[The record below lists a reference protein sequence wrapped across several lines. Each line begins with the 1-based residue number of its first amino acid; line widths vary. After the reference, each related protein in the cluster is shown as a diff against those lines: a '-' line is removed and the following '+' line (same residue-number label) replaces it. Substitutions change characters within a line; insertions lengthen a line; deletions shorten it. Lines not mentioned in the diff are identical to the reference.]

1 MTRAIA
7 IGEQDFVKIRENN
20 YFYIDKTKFIADWWQ
35 GADNTT
41 AIMRPRRFGKTLNMS
56 MMEAFFSLDYQGRG
70 EELFGGLEVWQDEDM
85 RRLQGTYPVIF
96 ISFAVVKA
104 DNYGETMQWIKR
116 IFAEAAAKFEFL
128 LSSEKVSEYNR
139 QALRR
144 IQEGMDNVTASGV
157 LNLLC
162 TCLQQHYGKKA
173 IILLDEYD
181 TPMHEAFA
189 GGYWSELSGFMRHF
203 FNATFKTNRN
213 LERAL
218 MTGITRVA
226 KESIFS
232 DLNHLVIVTV
242 QSEDYADA
250 FGFTEQEVFAAMDEY
265 GLADKDIVKQWYDG
279 FTIGTHHDIYNP
291 WSIINYLDRKG
302 RLECYWANSSGN
314 GLVSQLLQSGSVELK
329 TQFEVL
335 LQGGSLEA
343 EVEDQIVFG
352 DLNGSIIAVWSLLLA
367 SGYLTRDTAEMLEEG
382 HFICRLRITNKET
395 KIMFERMVSRWF
407 KRHGEENYNE
417 FIKYMLQGN
426 LRAMNDYMNKIALY
440 TFTSFDAGRQPSEET
455 EPERFYHGFVLGLM
469 VDLKGRYVISSNRES
484 GYGRYDVMLEPRN
497 AQTDDAIIL
506 EFKVFD
512 KYGEKSLEETVRS
525 ALRQIEEKQYAA
537 ALAAKGIDSERIR
550 KYGFAFEGKKVLIG
564 SC

>member
-1 MTRAIA
+1 MARAIA
-7 IGEQDFVKIRENN
+7 VGEQDFVKIREND
-20 YFYIDKTKFIADWWQ
+20 YFYIDKTGFITDWWR

-41 AIMRPRRFGKTLNMS
+41 AVMRPRRFGKTLNMS
-56 MMEAFFSLDYQGRG
+56 MMRAFFSVEYQGRG
-70 EELFGGLEVWQDEDM
+70 AELFGGLKVWQDEAM
-85 RRLQGTYPVIF
+85 RGLQGTYPVIF

-104 DNYGETMQWIKR
+104 DNYADTMQWIKR
-116 IFAEAAAKFEFL
+116 IFTELVAKFDFL
-128 LSSEKVSEYNR
+128 LDSDRVSDYNR

-144 IQEGMDNVTASGV
+144 ILEGMDNVTAAGV
-157 LNLLC
+157 INLLC
-162 TCLQQHYGKKA
+162 LCLRQYYGKKV

-189 GGYWSELSGFMRHF
+189 GGYWAELSGFMRQF
-203 FNATFKTNRN
+203 FNATFKTNEN

-242 QSEDYADA
+242 QSDDYADA

-265 GLADKDIVKQWYDG
+265 GLADKAIVKQWYDG
-279 FTIGTHHDIYNP
+279 FTIGSHHDIYNP

-314 GLVSQLLQSGSVELK
+314 GLVSQLLQSGSAELK
-329 TQFEVL
+329 KQFEVL
-335 LQGGSLEA
+335 LQGNSLEA
-343 EVEDQIVFG
+343 EIEDQVVFA
-352 DLNGSIIAVWSLLLA
+352 DLNDSISSVWSLFLA
-367 SGYLTRDTAEMLEEG
+367 SGYLTGEKIKLLEEG
-382 HFICRLRITNKET
+382 HFLCRLRITNRET
-395 KIMFERMVSRWF
+395 RIMFERLVRRWF
-407 KRHGEENYNE
+407 RRRGEEHYNE

-426 LRAMNDYMNKIALY
+426 VRAMNDYMNRIALY
-440 TFTSFDAGRQPSEET
+440 TFSSFDAGRHPSEET

-469 VDLKGRYVISSNRES
+469 VDLKDRYVITSNRES
-484 GYGRYDVMLEPRN
+484 GYGRYDVMLEPRH
-497 AQTDDAIIL
+497 ADVDAAIIL

-512 KYGEKSLEETVRS
+512 KYGEKSLEETVQS
-525 ALRQIEEKQYAA
+525 ALQQIEEKQYAA
-537 ALAAKGIDSERIR
+537 SLEAKGIAPARIR
-550 KYGFAFEGKKVLIG
+550 KYGFAFEGKNVLIG

>member
-1 MTRAIA
+1 MARAIA
-7 IGEQDFVKIRENN
+7 VGEQDFVKIREND
-20 YFYIDKTKFIADWWQ
+20 YFYIDKTGFITDWWR

-41 AIMRPRRFGKTLNMS
+41 AVMRPRRFGKTLNMS
-56 MMEAFFSLDYQGRG
+56 MMRAFFSVEYQGRG
-70 EELFGGLEVWQDEDM
+70 AELFGGLKVWQDEAM
-85 RRLQGTYPVIF
+85 RGLQGTYPVIF

-104 DNYGETMQWIKR
+104 DNYADTMQWIKR
-116 IFAEAAAKFEFL
+116 IFAEIVAKFDFL
-128 LSSEKVSEYNR
+128 LDSDRVSDYNR

-144 IQEGMDNVTASGV
+144 ILEEMDNVTAAGV
-157 LNLLC
+157 INLLC
-162 TCLQQHYGKKA
+162 LCLRQYYGKKV

-189 GGYWSELSGFMRHF
+189 GGYWAELSGFMRQF
-203 FNATFKTNRN
+203 FNATFKTNEN

-242 QSEDYADA
+242 QSDDYADA

-265 GLADKDIVKQWYDG
+265 GLADKAIVKQWYDG
-279 FTIGTHHDIYNP
+279 FTIGSHHDIYNP

-314 GLVSQLLQSGSVELK
+314 GLVSQLLQSGSAELK
-329 TQFEVL
+329 KQFEVL
-335 LQGGSLEA
+335 LQGNSLEA
-343 EVEDQIVFG
+343 EIEDQVVFA
-352 DLNGSIIAVWSLLLA
+352 DLNDSISSVWSLFLA
-367 SGYLTRDTAEMLEEG
+367 SGYLTGEKIKLLEEG
-382 HFICRLRITNKET
+382 HFLCRLRITNRET
-395 KIMFERMVSRWF
+395 RIMFERLVSRWF
-407 KRHGEENYNE
+407 RRRGEEYYNE
-417 FIKYMLQGN
+417 FIRYMLQGN
-426 LRAMNDYMNKIALY
+426 VQAMNDYMNRIALY
-440 TFTSFDAGRQPSEET
+440 TFSSFDAGRHPSEET

-469 VDLKGRYVISSNRES
+469 VDLKDRYVITSNRES
-484 GYGRYDVMLEPRN
+484 GYGRYDVMLEPRH
-497 AQTDDAIIL
+497 ADVDAAIIL

-525 ALRQIEEKQYAA
+525 ALQQIEDKQYAA
-537 ALAAKGIDSERIR
+537 SLEAKGIDANRIR
-550 KYGFAFEGKKVLIG
+550 KYGFAFEGKNVLIG

>member
-20 YFYIDKTKFIADWWQ
+20 YFYIDKTRFIADWWK

-41 AIMRPRRFGKTLNMS
+41 AIMRPRRFGKTLNMR
-56 MMEAFFSLDYQGRG
+56 MMEAFFSLEYQGRG
-70 EELFGGLEVWQDEDM
+70 EVIFGDLEVWQDENM

-116 IFAEAAAKFEFL
+116 IFSEAVANFEFL

-144 IQEGMDNVTASGV
+144 IHEGMDNVTASGV

-162 TCLQQHYGKKA
+162 ACLRQHYGKKA

-189 GGYWSELSGFMRHF
+189 GGYWSELSGFMRNF
-203 FNATFKTNRN
+203 FNATFKINPN

-265 GLADKDIVKQWYDG
+265 GLADKDAVKQWYDG
-279 FTIGTHHDIYNP
+279 FTIGRHHDIYNP

-382 HFICRLRITNKET
+382 HFICQLRITNKET

-407 KRHGEENYNE
+407 RHSEGDYNG
-417 FIKYMLQGN
+417 FI
-426 LRAMNDYMNKIALY
+426 RALLEDNIDAMEDYINGVALHV
-440 TFTSFDAGRQPSEET
+440 FSSFDTGGKDRRQA
-455 EPERFYHGFVLGLM
+455 PERFYHGFVLGLM
-469 VDLKGRYVISSNRES
+469 VDLKDKYVITSNHES
-484 GYGRYDVMLEPRN
+484 GYGRYDVMLEPKN
-497 AQTDDAIIL
+497 ASDNAVII
-506 EFKVFD
+506 EFKAFNARR
-512 KYGEKSLEETVRS
+512 EKSMEETVRS
-525 ALRQIEEKQYAA
+525 ALQQIEEKQYAA
-537 ALAAKGIDSERIR
+537 SLEAKGIAAERIR
-550 KYGFAFEGKKVLIG
+550 KYGFAFKGKKVLIG

>member
-1 MTRAIA
+1 
-7 IGEQDFVKIRENN
+7 
-20 YFYIDKTKFIADWWQ
+20 IDKTGFITDWWR

-41 AIMRPRRFGKTLNMS
+41 AVMRPRRFGKTLNIS
-56 MMEAFFSLDYQGRG
+56 MMRAFFSVEYQGRG
-70 EELFGGLEVWQDEDM
+70 AELFGGLKIWQDEAM
-85 RRLQGTYPVIF
+85 RGLQGTYPVIF

-104 DNYGETMQWIKR
+104 DNYADTMQWIKR
-116 IFAEAAAKFEFL
+116 IFAEIVAKFDFL
-128 LSSEKVSEYNR
+128 LDSDRVSDYNR

-144 IQEGMDNVTASGV
+144 ILEEMDNVTAAGV
-157 LNLLC
+157 INLLC
-162 TCLQQHYGKKA
+162 LCLRQYYGKKV

-189 GGYWSELSGFMRHF
+189 GGYWAELSGFMRQF
-203 FNATFKTNRN
+203 FNATFKTNEN

-242 QSEDYADA
+242 QSDDYADA

-265 GLADKDIVKQWYDG
+265 GLADKAIVKQWYDG
-279 FTIGTHHDIYNP
+279 FTIGSHHDIYNP

-314 GLVSQLLQSGSVELK
+314 GLVSQLLQSGSAELK
-329 TQFEVL
+329 KQFEVL
-335 LQGGSLEA
+335 LQGNSLEA
-343 EVEDQIVFG
+343 EIEDQVVFA
-352 DLNGSIIAVWSLLLA
+352 DLNDSISSVWSLFLA
-367 SGYLTRDTAEMLEEG
+367 SGYLTGEKIKLLEEG
-382 HFICRLRITNKET
+382 HFLCRLRITNRET
-395 KIMFERMVSRWF
+395 RIMFERLVSRWF
-407 KRHGEENYNE
+407 RRRGEEYYNE
-417 FIKYMLQGN
+417 FIRYMLQGN
-426 LRAMNDYMNKIALY
+426 VQAMNDYMNRIALY
-440 TFTSFDAGRQPSEET
+440 TFSSFDAGRHPSEET

-469 VDLKGRYVISSNRES
+469 VDLKDRYVITSNRES
-484 GYGRYDVMLEPRN
+484 GYGRYDVMLEPRH
-497 AQTDDAIIL
+497 ADVDAAIIL

-525 ALRQIEEKQYAA
+525 ALQQIEDKQYAA
-537 ALAAKGIDSERIR
+537 SLEAKGIDANRIR
-550 KYGFAFEGKKVLIG
+550 KYGFAFEGKNVLIG

>member
-1 MTRAIA
+1 MARAIA
-7 IGEQDFVKIRENN
+7 VGEQDFVKIREND
-20 YFYIDKTKFIADWWQ
+20 YFYIDKTGFITDWWR

-41 AIMRPRRFGKTLNMS
+41 AVMRPRRFGKTLNMS
-56 MMEAFFSLDYQGRG
+56 MMRAFFSVEYQGRG
-70 EELFGGLEVWQDEDM
+70 AELFGGLKVWQDEAM
-85 RRLQGTYPVIF
+85 RGLQGTYPVIF

-104 DNYGETMQWIKR
+104 DNYADTMQWIKR
-116 IFAEAAAKFEFL
+116 IFAEIVAKFDFL
-128 LSSEKVSEYNR
+128 LDSDRVSDYNR

-144 IQEGMDNVTASGV
+144 ILEEMDNVTAAGV
-157 LNLLC
+157 INLLC
-162 TCLQQHYGKKA
+162 LCLRQYYGKKV

-189 GGYWSELSGFMRHF
+189 GGYWAELSGFMRQF
-203 FNATFKTNRN
+203 FNATFKTNEN

-242 QSEDYADA
+242 QSDDYADA

-265 GLADKDIVKQWYDG
+265 GLADKAIVKQWYDG
-279 FTIGTHHDIYNP
+279 FTIGSNHDIYNP

-314 GLVSQLLQSGSVELK
+314 GLVSQLLQSGSAELK
-329 TQFEVL
+329 KQFEVL
-335 LQGGSLEA
+335 LQGNSLEA
-343 EVEDQIVFG
+343 EIEDQVVFA
-352 DLNGSIIAVWSLLLA
+352 DLNDSISSVWSLFLA
-367 SGYLTRDTAEMLEEG
+367 SGYLTGEKIKLLEEG
-382 HFICRLRITNKET
+382 HFLCRLRITNRET
-395 KIMFERMVSRWF
+395 RIMFERLVSRWF
-407 KRHGEENYNE
+407 RRRGEEHYNE

-426 LRAMNDYMNKIALY
+426 VRAMNDYMNRIALY
-440 TFTSFDAGRQPSEET
+440 TFSSFDAGRHPSEET

-469 VDLKGRYVISSNRES
+469 VELKDRYVITSNRES
-484 GYGRYDVMLEPRN
+484 GYGRYDVMLEPRH
-497 AQTDDAIIL
+497 ADVDAAIIL

-512 KYGEKSLEETVRS
+512 KYGEKSLEETVQS
-525 ALRQIEEKQYAA
+525 ALQQIEEKQYAA
-537 ALAAKGIDSERIR
+537 ALEAKGIAANRIR
-550 KYGFAFEGKKVLIG
+550 KYGFAFEGKNVLIG

>member
-7 IGEQDFVKIRENN
+7 VGEQDFVKIRENN
-20 YFYIDKTKFIADWWQ
+20 YFYIDKTGFIADWWR

-41 AIMRPRRFGKTLNMS
+41 AVMRPRRFGKTLNMS
-56 MMEAFFSLDYQGRG
+56 MMRAFFSVEYQGRG
-70 EELFGGLEVWQDEDM
+70 AELFGGLKVWQDEAM
-85 RRLQGTYPVIF
+85 RGLQGTYPVIF

-104 DNYGETMQWIKR
+104 DNYADTMQWIKR
-116 IFAEAAAKFEFL
+116 IFAEIVAKFDFL
-128 LSSEKVSEYNR
+128 LDSDRVSDYNR

-144 IQEGMDNVTASGV
+144 ILEEMDNVTAAGV
-157 LNLLC
+157 INLLC
-162 TCLQQHYGKKA
+162 LCLRQYYGKKV

-189 GGYWSELSGFMRHF
+189 GGYWAELSGFMRQF
-203 FNATFKTNRN
+203 FNATFKTNEN

-242 QSEDYADA
+242 QSDDYADA

-265 GLADKDIVKQWYDG
+265 GLADKAIVKQWYDG
-279 FTIGTHHDIYNP
+279 FTIGSHHDIYNP

-314 GLVSQLLQSGSVELK
+314 GLVSQLLQSGSAELK
-329 TQFEVL
+329 KQFEVL
-335 LQGGSLEA
+335 LQGNSLEA
-343 EVEDQIVFG
+343 EIEDQVVFA
-352 DLNGSIIAVWSLLLA
+352 DLNDSISSVWSLFLA
-367 SGYLTRDTAEMLEEG
+367 SGYLTGEKIKLLEEG
-382 HFICRLRITNKET
+382 HFLCRLRITNRET
-395 KIMFERMVSRWF
+395 RIMFERLVSRWF
-407 KRHGEENYNE
+407 RRRGEEYYNE
-417 FIKYMLQGN
+417 FIRYMLQGN
-426 LRAMNDYMNKIALY
+426 VQAMNDYMNRIALY
-440 TFTSFDAGRQPSEET
+440 TFSSFDAGRHPSEET

-469 VDLKGRYVISSNRES
+469 VDLKDRYVITSNRES
-484 GYGRYDVMLEPRN
+484 GYGRYDVMLEPRH
-497 AQTDDAIIL
+497 ADVDAAIIL

-512 KYGEKSLEETVRS
+512 KYGEKSLEETVQS
-525 ALRQIEEKQYAA
+525 ALQQIEEKQYAA
-537 ALAAKGIDSERIR
+537 ALEAKGIAAARIR
-550 KYGFAFEGKKVLIG
+550 KYGFAFEGKNVLIG

>member
-7 IGEQDFVKIRENN
+7 VGEQDFVKIRENN
-20 YFYIDKTKFIADWWQ
+20 YFYIDKTRFIADWWQ

-41 AIMRPRRFGKTLNMS
+41 AIMRPRRFGKTLNMR
-56 MMEAFFSLDYQGRG
+56 MIEAFFSLDYQGRG
-70 EELFGGLEVWQDEDM
+70 EELFGDLDVWQDEEM

-116 IFAEAAAKFEFL
+116 IFSEAVANFEFL

-144 IQEGMDNVTASGV
+144 IHEGMDNVTASGV

-162 TCLQQHYGKKA
+162 ACLRQHYGKKA

-189 GGYWSELSGFMRHF
+189 GGYWSELSGFMRNF
-203 FNATFKTNRN
+203 FNATFKTNLN

-265 GLADKDIVKQWYDG
+265 GLADKDAVKQWYDG

-382 HFICRLRITNKET
+382 HFICQLRITNKET

-407 KRHGEENYNE
+407 RHSEGDYNG
-417 FIKYMLQGN
+417 FI
-426 LRAMNDYMNKIALY
+426 RAMLADDVDAMEDYINGVALHV
-440 TFTSFDAGRQPSEET
+440 FSSFDTGGKDRRQA
-455 EPERFYHGFVLGLM
+455 PERFYHGFVLGLM
-469 VDLKGRYVISSNRES
+469 VDLKDKYVITSNRES
-484 GYGRYDVMLEPRN
+484 GYGRYDVMLEPKN
-497 AQTDDAIIL
+497 ASDNAVII
-506 EFKVFD
+506 EFKAFNVRR
-512 KYGEKSLEETVRS
+512 EKSLEETVQS
-525 ALRQIEEKQYAA
+525 ALQQIEEKQYAA
-537 ALAAKGIDSERIR
+537 SLEAKGIAGERIR
-550 KYGFAFEGKKVLIG
+550 KYGFAFEGKRVLIG

>member
-20 YFYIDKTKFIADWWQ
+20 YFYIDKTRFIADWWK

-41 AIMRPRRFGKTLNMS
+41 AIMRPRRFGKTLNMR
-56 MMEAFFSLDYQGRG
+56 MMEAFFSLEYQGRG
-70 EELFGGLEVWQDEDM
+70 EEIFGDLEVWQDENM

-116 IFAEAAAKFEFL
+116 IFSEAVANFEFL

-144 IQEGMDNVTASGV
+144 IHEGMDNVTASGV

-162 TCLQQHYGKKA
+162 ACLRQHYGKKA

-189 GGYWSELSGFMRHF
+189 GGYWSELSGFMRNF
-203 FNATFKTNRN
+203 FNATFKTNPN

-250 FGFTEQEVFAAMDEY
+250 FGFTEQEVFSAMDEY
-265 GLADKDIVKQWYDG
+265 GLADKGAVKQWYDG
-279 FTIGTHHDIYNP
+279 FTIGTQHDIYNP

-382 HFICRLRITNKET
+382 HFICQLRITNKET

-407 KRHGEENYNE
+407 RHSEGDYNG
-417 FIKYMLQGN
+417 FI
-426 LRAMNDYMNKIALY
+426 RAMLADDVDAMEDYINGVALHV
-440 TFTSFDAGRQPSEET
+440 FSSFDTGGKDRHQA
-455 EPERFYHGFVLGLM
+455 PERFYHGFVLGLM
-469 VDLKGRYVISSNRES
+469 VDLKDKYVITSNRES
-484 GYGRYDVMLEPRN
+484 GYGRYDVMLEPKN
-497 AQTDDAIIL
+497 ASDNAVII
-506 EFKVFD
+506 EFKAFNVRR
-512 KYGEKSLEETVRS
+512 EKSLEETVQS
-525 ALRQIEEKQYAA
+525 ALQQIEEKQYAA
-537 ALAAKGIDSERIR
+537 SLEAKGIAGERIR

>member
-7 IGEQDFVKIRENN
+7 VGEQDFVKIRKNN
-20 YFYIDKTKFIADWWQ
+20 YFYIDKSGFIADWWK

-41 AIMRPRRFGKTLNMS
+41 AVMRPRRFGKTLNMS
-56 MMEAFFSLDYQGRG
+56 MLRTFFSVEYQGRG
-70 EELFGGLEVWQDEDM
+70 SELFGGLKVWQDEEM
-85 RRLQGTYPVIF
+85 RSLQGTYPVIF
-96 ISFAVVKA
+96 VSFAGQKA
-104 DNYGETMQWIKR
+104 DNYADMMQGIKVLIAD
-116 IFAEAAAKFEFL
+116 IFKDYDFL
-128 LSSEKVSEYNR
+128 IKEKVDFMDDSDREFYHKIRWENGNVAIALHKLSKWLR
-139 QALRR
+139 QY
-144 IQEGMDNVTASGV
+144 
-157 LNLLC
+157 
-162 TCLQQHYGKKA
+162 YGKKV

-189 GGYWSELSGFMRHF
+189 GGYWAELSGFMRQF
-203 FNATFKTNRN
+203 FNATFKTNEN

-242 QSEDYADA
+242 QSDDYADA

-265 GLADKDIVKQWYDG
+265 GLADKAVVKRWYDG
-279 FTIGTHHDIYNP
+279 FTIGSCHDIYNP

-314 GLVSQLLQSGSVELK
+314 GLVSHLLQSGSAELK
-329 TQFEVL
+329 KQFEVL
-335 LQGGSLEA
+335 LRGGSLEA

-367 SGYLTRDTAEMLEEG
+367 SGYLTRDKAEMLEEG
-382 HFICRLRITNKET
+382 HFICKLRITNTET
-395 KIMFERMVSRWF
+395 RIMFERLVSRWF
-407 KRHGEENYNE
+407 RWRGEENYNE
-417 FIKYMLQGN
+417 FIKYMLLGN
-426 LRAMNDYMNKIALY
+426 VRAMNDFMNRIALQ
-440 TFTSFDAGRQPSEET
+440 TFSSFDAGRHPSEET

-469 VDLKGRYVISSNRES
+469 VDLKDRYVITSNRES
-484 GYGRYDVMLEPRN
+484 GYGRYDVMLEPRHIDGD
-497 AQTDDAIIL
+497 AAIIL

-512 KYGEKSLEETVRS
+512 KYGEKSLEETVQA
-525 ALRQIEEKQYAA
+525 ALQQIEEKQYAA
-537 ALAAKGIDSERIR
+537 ALVAKGIAPERIR
-550 KYGFAFEGKKVLIG
+550 KYGFAFEGKRVLIG

>member
-20 YFYIDKTKFIADWWQ
+20 YFYIDKTRFIADWWK

-41 AIMRPRRFGKTLNMS
+41 AIMRPRRFGKTLNMR
-56 MMEAFFSLDYQGRG
+56 MMEAFFSLEYQGRG
-70 EELFGGLEVWQDEDM
+70 EEIFGDLEVWQDENM

-116 IFAEAAAKFEFL
+116 IFSEAVANFEFL

-144 IQEGMDNVTASGV
+144 IHEGMDNVTASGV

-162 TCLQQHYGKKA
+162 ACLRQHYGKKA

-189 GGYWSELSGFMRHF
+189 GGYWSELSGFMRNF
-203 FNATFKTNRN
+203 FNATFKTNPN

-265 GLADKDIVKQWYDG
+265 GLADKGVVKQWYDG
-279 FTIGTHHDIYNP
+279 FTIGTQHDIYNP

-382 HFICRLRITNKET
+382 HFICQLRITNKET

-407 KRHGEENYNE
+407 RHSEGDYNG
-417 FIKYMLQGN
+417 FI
-426 LRAMNDYMNKIALY
+426 RAMLADDVDAMEDYINGVALHV
-440 TFTSFDAGRQPSEET
+440 FSSFDTGGKDRHQA
-455 EPERFYHGFVLGLM
+455 PERFYHGFVLGLM
-469 VDLKGRYVISSNRES
+469 VDLKDKYVITSNRES
-484 GYGRYDVMLEPRN
+484 GYGRYDVMLEPKN
-497 AQTDDAIIL
+497 ASDNAVII
-506 EFKVFD
+506 EFKAFNVRR
-512 KYGEKSLEETVRS
+512 EKSLEETVQS
-525 ALRQIEEKQYAA
+525 ALQQIEEKQYAA
-537 ALAAKGIDSERIR
+537 SLEAKGIAGERIR

>member
-1 MTRAIA
+1 
-7 IGEQDFVKIRENN
+7 
-20 YFYIDKTKFIADWWQ
+20 
-35 GADNTT
+35 
-41 AIMRPRRFGKTLNMS
+41 
-56 MMEAFFSLDYQGRG
+56 
-70 EELFGGLEVWQDEDM
+70 
-85 RRLQGTYPVIF
+85 
-96 ISFAVVKA
+96 
-104 DNYGETMQWIKR
+104 MQWIKR
-116 IFAEAAAKFEFL
+116 IFSEAVANFEFL

-144 IQEGMDNVTASGV
+144 IHEGMDNVTASGV

-162 TCLQQHYGKKA
+162 ACLRQHYGKKA

-189 GGYWSELSGFMRHF
+189 GGYWSELSGFMRNF
-203 FNATFKTNRN
+203 FNATFKTNLN

-265 GLADKDIVKQWYDG
+265 GLADKDAVKKWYDG

-407 KRHGEENYNE
+407 KHSEGDYNG
-417 FIKYMLQGN
+417 FI
-426 LRAMNDYMNKIALY
+426 RALLEDNIDAMEDYINGVALY
-440 TFTSFDAGRQPSEET
+440 TFSSFDTGGKNRRQ

-469 VDLKGRYVISSNRES
+469 VDLKDRYVISSNRES
-484 GYGRYDVMLEPRN
+484 GYGRYDVMLEPKN
-497 AQTDDAIIL
+497 ASDNAVII
-506 EFKVFD
+506 EFKAFNARR
-512 KYGEKSLEETVRS
+512 EKSLEETVHS
-525 ALRQIEEKQYAA
+525 ALRQIEDKQYAA
-537 ALAAKGIDSERIR
+537 ALVAKGIASERIR

>member
-7 IGEQDFVKIRENN
+7 VGEQDFVKIRKNN
-20 YFYIDKTKFIADWWQ
+20 YFYIDKSGFIADWWK

-41 AIMRPRRFGKTLNMS
+41 AVMRPRRFGKTLNMS
-56 MMEAFFSLDYQGRG
+56 MLRAFFSVEYQGRG
-70 EELFGGLEVWQDEDM
+70 SELFGGLKVWQDEEM
-85 RRLQGTYPVIF
+85 RSLQGTYPVIF
-96 ISFAVVKA
+96 VSFAGQKA
-104 DNYGETMQWIKR
+104 DNYADMMQGIKVLIAD
-116 IFAEAAAKFEFL
+116 IFKDYDFL
-128 LSSEKVSEYNR
+128 IKEKVDFMDDSDREFYHKIRWEKGNVAI
-139 QALRR
+139 ALHKL
-144 IQEGMDNVTASGV
+144 SKW
-157 LNLLC
+157 
-162 TCLQQHYGKKA
+162 LQQYYGKKV

-189 GGYWSELSGFMRHF
+189 GGYWAELSGFMRQF
-203 FNATFKTNRN
+203 FNATFKTNEN

-242 QSEDYADA
+242 QSDDYADA

-265 GLADKDIVKQWYDG
+265 GLADKAVVKRWYDG
-279 FTIGTHHDIYNP
+279 FTIGSCHDIYNP

-314 GLVSQLLQSGSVELK
+314 GLVSHLLQSGSAELK
-329 TQFEVL
+329 KQFEVL
-335 LQGGSLEA
+335 LKGGSLEA

-367 SGYLTRDTAEMLEEG
+367 SGYLTRDKAEMLEEG
-382 HFICRLRITNKET
+382 HFICKLRITNTET
-395 KIMFERMVSRWF
+395 RIMFERLVSRWF
-407 KRHGEENYNE
+407 RWRGEENYNE
-417 FIKYMLQGN
+417 FIKYMLLGN
-426 LRAMNDYMNKIALY
+426 VRAMNDFMNRIALQ
-440 TFTSFDAGRQPSEET
+440 TFSSFDAGRHPSEET

-469 VDLKGRYVISSNRES
+469 VDLKDRYVITSNRES
-484 GYGRYDVMLEPRN
+484 GYGRYDVMLEPRHIDGD
-497 AQTDDAIIL
+497 AAIIL

-512 KYGEKSLEETVRS
+512 KYGEKSLEETVQA
-525 ALRQIEEKQYAA
+525 ALQQIEEKQYAA
-537 ALAAKGIDSERIR
+537 ALVAKGIAPERIR
-550 KYGFAFEGKKVLIG
+550 KYGFAFEGKRVLIG

>member
-7 IGEQDFVKIRENN
+7 IGEQDFVKMRENN
-20 YFYIDKTKFIADWWQ
+20 YFYIDKTRFIADWWK

-41 AIMRPRRFGKTLNMS
+41 AIMRPRRFGKTLNMR
-56 MMEAFFSLDYQGRG
+56 MMEAFFSLEYQGRG
-70 EELFGGLEVWQDEDM
+70 EEIFGGLEVWQDEEM

-116 IFAEAAAKFEFL
+116 IFSEAVANFEFL

-144 IQEGMDNVTASGV
+144 IHEGMDNVTASGV

-162 TCLQQHYGKKA
+162 ACLRQHYGKKA

-181 TPMHEAFA
+181 TPIHEAFA
-189 GGYWSELSGFMRHF
+189 GGYWSELSGFMRNF
-203 FNATFKTNRN
+203 FNATFKTNPN

-265 GLADKDIVKQWYDG
+265 GLADKDAVKQWYDG

-382 HFICRLRITNKET
+382 HFICQLRITNKET

-407 KRHGEENYNE
+407 KHSEGDYNG
-417 FIKYMLQGN
+417 FI
-426 LRAMNDYMNKIALY
+426 RALLEDNIDAMEDYINGVALY
-440 TFTSFDAGRQPSEET
+440 TFSSFDTGGKNRRQ

-469 VDLKGRYVISSNRES
+469 VDLKDRYVISSNRES
-484 GYGRYDVMLEPRN
+484 GYGRYDVMLEPKNVSDN
-497 AQTDDAIIL
+497 AVII
-506 EFKVFD
+506 EFKAFNARR
-512 KYGEKSLEETVRS
+512 EKSLEETVRS
-525 ALRQIEEKQYAA
+525 ALRQIEEKQYAV

>member
-1 MTRAIA
+1 M
-7 IGEQDFVKIRENN
+7 
-20 YFYIDKTKFIADWWQ
+20 
-35 GADNTT
+35 
-41 AIMRPRRFGKTLNMS
+41 
-56 MMEAFFSLDYQGRG
+56 
-70 EELFGGLEVWQDEDM
+70 
-85 RRLQGTYPVIF
+85 
-96 ISFAVVKA
+96 
-104 DNYGETMQWIKR
+104 
-116 IFAEAAAKFEFL
+116 
-128 LSSEKVSEYNR
+128 
-139 QALRR
+139 
-144 IQEGMDNVTASGV
+144 
-157 LNLLC
+157 
-162 TCLQQHYGKKA
+162 
-173 IILLDEYD
+173 
-181 TPMHEAFA
+181 
-189 GGYWSELSGFMRHF
+189 
-203 FNATFKTNRN
+203 
-213 LERAL
+213 
-218 MTGITRVA
+218 
-226 KESIFS
+226 
-232 DLNHLVIVTV
+232 IVTV

-382 HFICRLRITNKET
+382 HFICQLRITNKET

-407 KRHGEENYNE
+407 KQSEGDYNG
-417 FIKYMLQGN
+417 FI
-426 LRAMNDYMNKIALY
+426 RALLEDNIDAMEDYINGVALY
-440 TFTSFDAGRQPSEET
+440 TFSSFDTGGKNRRQ

-469 VDLKGRYVISSNRES
+469 VDLKDRYVISSNRES
-484 GYGRYDVMLEPRN
+484 GYGRYDVMLEPKN
-497 AQTDDAIIL
+497 ASDNAVII
-506 EFKVFD
+506 EFKAFNARR
-512 KYGEKSLEETVRS
+512 EKSLEETVQS
-525 ALRQIEEKQYAA
+525 ALRQIEDKQYAA
-537 ALAAKGIDSERIR
+537 SLEAKGIAAERIR

>member
-7 IGEQDFVKIRENN
+7 IGEQDFVKMRENN
-20 YFYIDKTKFIADWWQ
+20 YFYIDKTRFIADWWK

-41 AIMRPRRFGKTLNMS
+41 AIMRPRRFGKTLNMR
-56 MMEAFFSLDYQGRG
+56 MMEAFFSLEYQGRG
-70 EELFGGLEVWQDEDM
+70 EEIFGGLEVWQDEEM

-96 ISFAVVKA
+96 ISFAVVKT

-116 IFAEAAAKFEFL
+116 IFSEAVANFEFL

-144 IQEGMDNVTASGV
+144 IHEGMDNVTASGV

-162 TCLQQHYGKKA
+162 ACLRQHYGKKA

-189 GGYWSELSGFMRHF
+189 GGYWSELSGFMRNF
-203 FNATFKTNRN
+203 FNVTFKTNPN

-250 FGFTEQEVFAAMDEY
+250 FGFTEKEVFAAMDEY
-265 GLADKDIVKQWYDG
+265 GLADKEAVKQWYDG
-279 FTIGTHHDIYNP
+279 FTIGTHYDIYNP

-382 HFICRLRITNKET
+382 HFICQLRITNKET

-407 KRHGEENYNE
+407 KNSEGDYNG
-417 FIKYMLQGN
+417 FI
-426 LRAMNDYMNKIALY
+426 RALLEDNIDAMEDYINGVALY
-440 TFTSFDAGRQPSEET
+440 TFSSFDTGGKNRRQ

-469 VDLKGRYVISSNRES
+469 VDLKDRYVISSNRES
-484 GYGRYDVMLEPRN
+484 GYGRYDVMLEPKN
-497 AQTDDAIIL
+497 ASDNAVII
-506 EFKVFD
+506 EFKAFNARR
-512 KYGEKSLEETVRS
+512 EKSLEETVRS
-525 ALRQIEEKQYAA
+525 ALRQIEDKQYAA
-537 ALAAKGIDSERIR
+537 ALVAKGIASERIR

>member
-1 MTRAIA
+1 MARNIA
-7 IGEQDFVKIRENN
+7 IGLQDFGDLIQKK
-20 YFYIDKTKFIADWWQ
+20 YFYIDKTSFLKEWWEKGDSVTLIA
-35 GADNTT
+35 
-41 AIMRPRRFGKTLNMS
+41 RPRRFGKTLNMS
-56 MMEAFFSLDYQGRG
+56 MTEQFFSVDYAGRG
-70 EELFGGLEVWQDEDM
+70 DLFEGLSIWKEEKY
-85 RRLQGTYPVIF
+85 RKLQGTYPVISL
-96 ISFAVVKA
+96 SFANVKEV
-104 DNYGETMQWIKR
+104 NYSNTRERICQLLTNLFVKHSYLKDSKVLTDTDR
-116 IFAEAAAKFEFL
+116 IFFNRI
-128 LSSEKVSEYNR
+128 LSMDIR
-139 QALRR
+139 DTDATLALYQISDYLYRY
-144 IQEGMDNVTASGV
+144 
-157 LNLLC
+157 
-162 TCLQQHYGKKA
+162 YGKKV

-189 GGYWSELSGFMRHF
+189 GGYWAELSGFMRQF
-203 FNATFKTNRN
+203 FNATFKTNEN

-265 GLADKDIVKQWYDG
+265 GLADKEAVKQWYDG
-279 FTIGTHHDIYNP
+279 FTIGTHYDIYNP

-343 EVEDQIVFG
+343 EVEDQIVFE

-382 HFICRLRITNKET
+382 RFICQLRITNKET

-440 TFTSFDAGRQPSEET
+440 TFSSFDEGRHPSEET
-455 EPERFYHGFVLGLM
+455 ASERFYHGFVLGLM
-469 VDLKGRYVISSNRES
+469 VDLKDRYVISSNRES

-497 AQTDDAIIL
+497 AQADDAIIL

-512 KYGEKSLEETVRS
+512 KYSEKSLEETVQS

-537 ALAAKGIDSERIR
+537 SLEAKGIAAERIR

>member
-1 MTRAIA
+1 MARAIA
-7 IGEQDFVKIRENN
+7 VGEQDFVKIREND
-20 YFYIDKTKFIADWWQ
+20 YFYIDKTGFITDWWR

-41 AIMRPRRFGKTLNMS
+41 AVMRPRRFGKTLNMS
-56 MMEAFFSLDYQGRG
+56 MMRAFFSVEYQGRG
-70 EELFGGLEVWQDEDM
+70 AELFGGLKVWQDEAM
-85 RRLQGTYPVIF
+85 RGLQGTYPVIF

-104 DNYGETMQWIKR
+104 DNYADTMQWIKR
-116 IFAEAAAKFEFL
+116 IFAEIVAKFDFL
-128 LSSEKVSEYNR
+128 LDSDRVSDYNR

-144 IQEGMDNVTASGV
+144 ILEGMDNVTAAGV
-157 LNLLC
+157 INLLC
-162 TCLQQHYGKKA
+162 LCLRQYYGKKV

-189 GGYWSELSGFMRHF
+189 GGYWAELSGFMRQF
-203 FNATFKTNRN
+203 FNATFKTNEN

-242 QSEDYADA
+242 QSDDYADA

-265 GLADKDIVKQWYDG
+265 GLADMAIVKQWYDG
-279 FTIGTHHDIYNP
+279 FTIGSHYDIYNP

-314 GLVSQLLQSGSVELK
+314 GLVSQLLQSGSAELK
-329 TQFEVL
+329 KQFEVL
-335 LQGGSLEA
+335 LQGNSLEA
-343 EVEDQIVFG
+343 EIEDQVVFA
-352 DLNGSIIAVWSLLLA
+352 DLNDSISSVWSLFLA
-367 SGYLTRDTAEMLEEG
+367 SGYLTGEKIKLLEEG
-382 HFICRLRITNKET
+382 HFLCRLRITNRET
-395 KIMFERMVSRWF
+395 RIMFERLVSRWF
-407 KRHGEENYNE
+407 RRRGEEYYNE
-417 FIKYMLQGN
+417 FIRYMLQGN
-426 LRAMNDYMNKIALY
+426 VQAMNDYMNRIALY
-440 TFTSFDAGRQPSEET
+440 TFSSFDAGRHPSEET

-469 VDLKGRYVISSNRES
+469 VDLKDRYVITSNRES
-484 GYGRYDVMLEPRN
+484 GYGRYDVMLEPRH
-497 AQTDDAIIL
+497 ADVDAAISL

-525 ALRQIEEKQYAA
+525 ALQQIEDKQYAA
-537 ALAAKGIDSERIR
+537 TLEAKGLAAARIR
-550 KYGFAFEGKKVLIG
+550 KYGFAFEGKNVLIG